1 MANNQT
7 PEKQSAFKELVLP
20 VIVLVVICLVCSAL
34 LAVLNDVTAPI
45 IDANTKAETLAAYLS
60 VLPEG
65 TTDADLTE
73 VTDITTPDV
82 EGAVTT
88 SAGAAAV
95 KADASGYSG
104 KDVTVYVAFD
114 MDGTISNISVDAST
128 QTTGIGSKVADES
141 FTSGFIGWNGGAA
154 LDYVNNYKF
163 VVSDQGN
170 VYAQR
175 FYDNGQQLLPMV
187 IETIHTTTITSIS
200 IISIYFHC

>member
-7 PEKQSAFKELVLP
+7 PEKQSAFKDLVLP

-128 QTTGIGSKVADES
+128 QTTCIGSKVADES
-141 FTSGFIGWNGGAA
+141 FTSGFIGWNGGAVSSGNPVDGVA
-154 LDYVNNYKF
+154 SATYSSNAVFTAVNAAIDCYTNEIK
-163 VVSDQGN
+163 G
-170 VYAQR
+170 
-175 FYDNGQQLLPMV
+175 GM
-187 IETIHTTTITSIS
+187 
-200 IISIYFHC
+200 